1 MQSEGSRITW
11 DWECPAH
18 QCKMLTGATC
28 RKRQSL
34 ILEYLSGKVGENSMH
49 PFYDLRDPWLCVEC
63 RHWDGPPVLP
73 AESEPAYES
82 IGA

>member
-1 MQSEGSRITW
+1 MSSRDLKNTW
-11 DWECPAH
+11 AWECPAH
-18 QCKMLTGATC
+18 QCKMLTDATC
-28 RKRQSL
+28 KRRRAR

-49 PFYDLRDPWLCVEC
+49 PFYDLRDPWLCVGC
-63 RHWDGPPVLP
+63 QHWEGPVVLP